1 MAEEAID
8 VNPVVEEATTQTEP
22 STVETNDFS
31 SEEDFDIDFGDE
43 PTEEKSEAEPEE
55 PAIEEAKEE
64 EKPEEKTEETSEEQT
79 PEPTG
84 AEKRKQQLNTEIR
97 DLVAERNALRAE
109 IAEANKQKYE
119 MKTEVPKAEDLIN
132 KVNPETG
139 DYYSR
144 VEAELAQLKA
154 ERALEKEQAELD
166 KYTEAIVESNMR
178 LKEESERVLRDYPMF
193 DESSEEYNKEIAEK
207 ADKILASALSHD
219 PRTGKITNCAISPY
233 ELYSTIANAVSSAK
247 QAGEAQAR
255 KSVQKMVAST
265 EVDTTAVQS
274 PRKDDYDP
282 FLDGLFG

>member
-8 VNPVVEEATTQTEP
+8 VNPVVEEITTPAEP
-22 STVETNDFS
+22 STAETNIFS
-31 SEEDFDIDFGDE
+31 SEDDFDLDFGDAPE
-43 PTEEKSEAEPEE
+43 DTKSDAEE
-55 PAIEEAKEE
+55 PAIEEDKPTEE
-64 EKPEEKTEETSEEQT
+64 APEEKEETPEEQT

-119 MKTEVPKAEDLIN
+119 IKTEVPSADDLIT

-166 KYTEAIVESNMR
+166 KYTETIVENNMR

-193 DESSEEYNKEIAEK
+193 DENSEEYNKEIAER

-233 ELYSTIANAVSSAK
+233 ELYSTIANAVSAAK

-265 EVDTTAVQS
+265 EVDTTSVT
-274 PRKDDYDP
+274 PTRKNDYDP
-282 FLDGLFG
+282 FIDGLLS

>member
-8 VNPVVEEATTQTEP
+8 VNPVVEEVTTPAEP
-22 STVETNDFS
+22 STAETNIFS
-31 SEEDFDIDFGDE
+31 SEDDFDLDFGDAPE
-43 PTEEKSEAEPEE
+43 DTKSDAEE
-55 PAIEEAKEE
+55 PAIEEDKPTEE
-64 EKPEEKTEETSEEQT
+64 APEEKEETPEEQT

-119 MKTEVPKAEDLIN
+119 IKTEVPSADDLIT

-166 KYTEAIVESNMR
+166 KYTETIVENNMR

-193 DESSEEYNKEIAEK
+193 DENSEEYNKEIAER

-233 ELYSTIANAVSSAK
+233 ELYSTIANAVSAAK

-265 EVDTTAVQS
+265 EVDTTSVT
-274 PRKDDYDP
+274 PTRKNDYDP
-282 FLDGLFG
+282 FIDGLLG

>member
-8 VNPVVEEATTQTEP
+8 VNPVVEEVTTPAEP
-22 STVETNDFS
+22 STAETNIFS
-31 SEEDFDIDFGDE
+31 SEDDFDLDFGDAPE
-43 PTEEKSEAEPEE
+43 DTKSDAEE
-55 PAIEEAKEE
+55 PAIEEDKPTEE
-64 EKPEEKTEETSEEQT
+64 APEEKEETPEEQT

-119 MKTEVPKAEDLIN
+119 IKTEVPSADDLIT

-166 KYTEAIVESNMR
+166 KYTETIVENNMR

-193 DESSEEYNKEIAEK
+193 DENSEEYNKEIAER

-233 ELYSTIANAVSSAK
+233 ELYSTIANAVSAAK

-265 EVDTTAVQS
+265 EVDTTSVT
-274 PRKDDYDP
+274 PTRKNDYDP
-282 FLDGLFG
+282 FIDGLLS